1 MNEKEKYYY
10 WLDTEFNYGDF
21 SVPKCALI
29 RGERDEDGEKD
40 RNTEEVVAWTTYED
54 LEIELGE
61 DADENDTEEKIDKWI
76 ESEIGFVPNYEV
88 N

>member
-1 MNEKEKYYY
+1 MNEKYY

-29 RGERDEDGEKD
+29 RGELEDGDKD
-40 RNTEEVVAWTTYED
+40 RNSEEVVAWTTYED
-54 LEIELGE
+54 IGIELGE
-61 DADENDTEEKIDKWI
+61 DADENDAETKIDKWI
-76 ESEIGFVPNYEV
+76 ESELGFVPDYEI

>member
-1 MNEKEKYYY
+1 MNEKYYY
-10 WLDTEFNYGDF
+10 WLDTNYYYGDY

-40 RNTEEVVAWTTYED
+40 RCTEEVIAWTAYED
-54 LEIELGE
+54 IGIEVPSE
-61 DADENDTEEKIDKWI
+61 DNQEVSLWEKIDKWI
-76 ESEIGFVPNYEV
+76 ESELGFVPDYEI

>member
-1 MNEKEKYYY
+1 MAKEFYY

-40 RNTEEVVAWTTYED
+40 RSTEEVVAWTAYED
-54 LEIELGE
+54 IGVVILSGE
-61 DADENDTEEKIDKWI
+61 DYDEDDTEEKIDKWI
-76 ESEIGFVPNYEV
+76 ESELGFIPDFEIN
-88 N
+88 